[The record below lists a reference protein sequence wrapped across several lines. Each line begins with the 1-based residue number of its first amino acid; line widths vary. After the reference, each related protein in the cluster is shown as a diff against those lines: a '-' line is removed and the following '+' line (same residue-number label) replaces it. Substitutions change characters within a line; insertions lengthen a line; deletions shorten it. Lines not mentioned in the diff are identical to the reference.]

1 MSCTLGPQNAQV
13 NKLNNPKILLATPHG
28 EPITRNT
35 SREDV
40 SAGTVTR
47 RRQIIRL
54 YLTTILLLSAMF
66 TVYIWQSTKMV
77 EVKLRIKTVEKN
89 ISNLENGNADLRS
102 EISKLQS
109 LARIET
115 VAKTELG
122 MVIPRRLIYITMPS
136 NWNKKE

>member
-1 MSCTLGPQNAQV
+1 MNNA
-13 NKLNNPKILLATPHG
+13 KILLAPGPT
-28 EPITRNT
+28 EPITRTQDRDDT
-35 SREDV
+35 SPETT
-40 SAGTVTR
+40 SR

-54 YLTTILLLSAMF
+54 YLTAILLLSAML

-77 EVKLRIKTVEKN
+77 EVKLRIKNVEKD
-89 ISNLENGNADLRS
+89 ISNIENANADLRA

-122 MVIPRRLIYITMPS
+122 MIIPRRLIYITMPE
-136 NWNKKE
+136 NWNRKNE